1 VGRGARAR
9 ALRRALSGRRRAFPL
24 VPRRRLTGT
33 PFGER
38 RSSRRG
44 RGADVAGT
52 RPYLP
57 GDPVSTIDWFA
68 SARLSSARGTDEFV
82 VRETFA
88 EEAPRVLVVAD
99 RSPSMALYG
108 PDLPWLDKAAALVAA
123 TEAIERA
130 AVAARA
136 ELGHAD
142 AAAGR
147 TRFLSPGSVAPRHVV
162 ERVRRASFDAT
173 PGSLA
178 RVLAELLNRRA
189 ELPQGTFV
197 FVVSD
202 FLDPVSH
209 GLWARLRG
217 SVWDVVPVVVQDP
230 TWEQSFP
237 EVPNVVLPFVS
248 ADGRDAG
255 DVRLTA
261 SEVVARRA
269 ANESRLAQLLRRF
282 RALDFDPVLLG
293 VSEPF
298 AVDAVFLRWAE
309 RRRLRRSRRR

>member
-1 VGRGARAR
+1 MSA
-9 ALRRALSGRRRAFPL
+9 RRRPFPL

-82 VRETFA
+82 VRETYA
-88 EEAPRVLVVAD
+88 EEAPRVLVVHD
-99 RSPSMALYG
+99 RRPSMGLYPAG
-108 PDLPWLDKAAALVAA
+108 LPWLDKPAAVLAA
-123 TEAIERA
+123 TEAIARSA
-130 AVAARA
+130 IVARA

-142 AAAGR
+142 DAGGHAR
-147 TRFLSPGSVAPRHVV
+147 VLSPGAVAPRHVV
-162 ERVRRASFDAT
+162 ERVRRASFEA
-173 PGSLA
+173 PAGSLN

-189 ELPQGTFV
+189 ELPQGSFV
-197 FVVSD
+197 FVASD
-202 FLDPVSH
+202 FLDEVAR
-209 GLWARLRG
+209 GTWARLRG
-217 SVWDVVPVVVQDP
+217 ARWDVVPVVVQDP

-237 EVPNVVLPFVS
+237 AVAGVVLPFEN
-248 ADGRDAG
+248 ADGRGGG

-261 SEVVARRA
+261 GEVAARRA
-269 ANESRLAQLLRRF
+269 ANEQRLATLLRRF
-282 RALDFDPVLLG
+282 RALEFDPVVLS

-298 AVDAVFLRWAE
+298 AIDTAFLRWAE
-309 RRRLRRSRRR
+309 RRRLRRRRR